1 MSDEVLLV
9 EQRDHIATLT
19 INRPEKLNALNSEI
33 IAGLVEHID
42 RLSAEG
48 EVRCVVIRGQG
59 ERAFSAGFD
68 LTRAPGQNGPQPD
81 SNKDPSMQWPIRRPV
96 DAIFDAPFLVIAM
109 IQGYCVGGGL
119 GLATECDMRIAADTA
134 ELGITPSKLGIIYAY
149 EGIQVFVDLVG
160 PAFTKEL
167 FCCGRRV
174 SAERALAMG
183 LVNQVVPAADL
194 ESAVYGLAE
203 ELADNAPLSVK
214 GHKAIVNTL
223 IQRRVEGSALS
234 EADIHVMKEAQ
245 RVAAE
250 SEDNRE
256 GRLAFREKRKP
267 VFQGR

>member
-1 MSDEVLLV
+1 MSDDMLLV
-9 EQRDHIATLT
+9 EQRGHIATLT
-19 INRPEKLNALNSEI
+19 INRPEKLNALNPEI
-33 IAGLVEHID
+33 FAELVEHID
-42 RLSAEG
+42 RFSAEG
-48 EVRCVVIRGQG
+48 EVRCAIIKGQG

-68 LTRAPGQNGPQPD
+68 LTRALGQNGPQPD
-81 SNKDPSMQWPIRRPV
+81 PNKDPSMQWPIRRPR

-119 GLATECDMRIAADTA
+119 GLATECDMRIAADTS
-134 ELGITPSKLGIIYAY
+134 ELGITPSKLGIIYEH

-167 FCCGRRV
+167 FCSGRRV
-174 SAERALAMG
+174 NAERALAMG

-194 ESAVYGLAE
+194 ESAVYTIAE
-203 ELADNAPLSVK
+203 ELTENAPLSVK

-223 IQRRVEGSALS
+223 VQSRVESSTLS
-234 EADIHVMKEAQ
+234 EADINMIKEAQ

-250 SEDNRE
+250 SEDRIE

-267 VFQGR
+267 VFLGR